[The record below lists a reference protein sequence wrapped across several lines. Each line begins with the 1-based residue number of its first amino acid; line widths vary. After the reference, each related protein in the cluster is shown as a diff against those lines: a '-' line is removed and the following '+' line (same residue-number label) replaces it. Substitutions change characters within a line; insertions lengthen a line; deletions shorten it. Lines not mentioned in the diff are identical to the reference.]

1 MKKSILITGCS
12 TGIGAA
18 AVKVFSDHGWN
29 VAATMRN
36 PAQGEALRAFPGVK
50 VLALDVTD
58 KASITT
64 AVQQTLREFGGIDA
78 LVNNAGYGLF
88 GPFETAS
95 QEVIQR
101 QFDTNLFGLFDVTR
115 AVLPAMRER
124 RTGVIVNVA
133 SVGGLSAFPMNSLY
147 CATKYAVV
155 GFSESLGYELAPF
168 GIQVKVIA
176 PGGVATDFASRSLGR
191 TFEDDG
197 GAYAP
202 SVAKVMAGFNERR
215 ISGSYSSS
223 ESLGVAIHGAVT
235 DGSKKMC
242 YVVGEDAVGLLA
254 MRKQAGDEAFAAGL
268 TQRFGLGQG

>member
-1 MKKSILITGCS
+1 MKKSVLITGCS

-18 AVKVFSDHGWN
+18 AAKVFSDHGWN
-29 VAATMRN
+29 VAATMRK
-36 PAQGEALRAFPGVK
+36 PEQGEALSALPGVK

-58 KASITT
+58 KTSIDA
-64 AVQQTLREFGGIDA
+64 AVRQTLQDFGNIDA

-95 QEVIQR
+95 QDVIKR

-115 AVLPAMRER
+115 AALPGMRER
-124 RTGVIVNVA
+124 RSGVIVNVA
-133 SVGGLSAFPMNSLY
+133 SIGGLTTFPMNSLY
-147 CATKYAVV
+147 HATKYAVV

-176 PGGVATDFASRSLGR
+176 PGGVATDFAGRSLMR
-191 TFEDDG
+191 TFEGDG

-202 SVAKVMAGFNERR
+202 SVAKVMAAFNERR
-215 ISGSYSSS
+215 GSYSSS
-223 ESLGVAIHGAVT
+223 QSLGDAIYGAVT
-235 DGSKKMC
+235 DGSKKTC

-254 MRKQAGDEAFAAGL
+254 MRKQAGDEAYSVEL
-268 TQRFGLGQG
+268 TKRFGLDKS

>member
-1 MKKSILITGCS
+1 MKKSVLITGCS

-18 AVKVFSDHGWN
+18 AAKVFSDHGWN
-29 VAATMRN
+29 VSATMRK
-36 PAQGEALRAFPGVK
+36 PEQGEALSALPGVK

-58 KASITT
+58 KTSIDV
-64 AVQQTLREFGGIDA
+64 AVRQTLQDFGNIDA

-115 AVLPAMRER
+115 AVLPGMRER
-124 RTGVIVNVA
+124 QSGVIVNVA
-133 SVGGLSAFPMNSLY
+133 SIGGLTTFPMNSLY
-147 CATKYAVV
+147 HATKYAVV

-176 PGGVATDFASRSLGR
+176 PGGVATDFAGRSLVR
-191 TFEDDG
+191 TFEGDG

-202 SVAKVMAGFNERR
+202 TIGKVMAAFNQRR
-215 ISGSYSSS
+215 GSYSSS
-223 ESLGVAIHGAVT
+223 ENLGEAIYGAVT
-235 DGSKKMC
+235 DGSQKTC

-254 MRKQAGDEAFAAGL
+254 MRKQAGDEAFAEAL

>member
-1 MKKSILITGCS
+1 MKKSVLITGCS

-18 AVKVFSDHGWN
+18 AAKVFSDHGWN
-29 VAATMRN
+29 VAATMRK
-36 PAQGEALRAFPGVK
+36 PEQGEALSALRGVK

-58 KASITT
+58 KTSIDV
-64 AVQQTLREFGGIDA
+64 AVRQTLQDFGNIDA

-115 AVLPAMRER
+115 AVLPGMRER
-124 RTGVIVNVA
+124 RSGVIVNVA
-133 SVGGLSAFPMNSLY
+133 SIGGLTAFPMNSLY
-147 CATKYAVV
+147 HATKYAVV

-176 PGGVATDFASRSLGR
+176 PGGVATDFAGRSLVR
-191 TFEDDG
+191 TFEGDD
-197 GAYAP
+197 GAYA
-202 SVAKVMAGFNERR
+202 STIGKVMAAFNQRR
-215 ISGSYSSS
+215 DSYSSS
-223 ESLGVAIHGAVT
+223 ESLGGAIYGAVT
-235 DGSKKMC
+235 DGSKKTC

-254 MRKQAGDEAFAAGL
+254 KRKQAGDEAFAESL
-268 TQRFGLGQG
+268 TQHFGLGQG

>member
-1 MKKSILITGCS
+1 MKKSVLVTGCS

-18 AVKVFSDHGWN
+18 ATRTFSEQGWN

-36 PAQGEALRAFPGVK
+36 PAKGEALRGLPGVK

-58 KASITT
+58 PASITA
-64 AVQQTLREFGGIDA
+64 AVQQTLQEFGAIDV
-78 LVNNAGYGLF
+78 LVNNAGYGVF

-95 QEVIQR
+95 HAVIKR

-124 RTGVIVNVA
+124 RAGVIVNVS
-133 SVGGLSAFPMNSLY
+133 SVGGLTTFPMFSLY
-147 CATKYAVV
+147 HASKYAVI

-176 PGGVATDFASRSLGR
+176 PGGVATDFASRSLVR
-191 TFEDDG
+191 TFEGDG

-202 SVAKVMAGFNERR
+202 TVAKVMASFTAVRAN
-215 ISGSYSSS
+215 YASSA
-223 ESLGVAIHGAVT
+223 SLGTAIYGAAT
-235 DGSKKMC
+235 DGSKKLC
-242 YVVGEDAVGLLA
+242 YVIGEDAVGLLA
-254 MRKQAGDEAFAAGL
+254 MRKQAGDEAFVAGL
-268 TQRFGLGQG
+268 TQRFGLDQP